1 MIFMECGGVF
11 IPLQEAVVISYIG
24 GPSLA
29 GLACTASPPF
39 TTFFR
44 WLYRVD
50 IVRGV
55 LHAVCTQEF
64 AASTKCGSPGLSS
77 VGTMTL
83 RNNFKDGGRVR

>member
-1 MIFMECGGVF
+1 MF

-24 GPSLA
+24 GLSLA

-55 LHAVCTQEF
+55 RGMHAGVCCIHKVRVPWPELRGDYDVTQQF
-64 AASTKCGSPGLSS
+64 
-77 VGTMTL
+77 
-83 RNNFKDGGRVR
+83 